1 MDENDA
7 LKAYNNIYLEI
18 IMRYKEQIEEKEGL
32 YLADLP
38 KLVTPND
45 DNVMLLSKDIQANFP
60 VFDYDENFPE
70 AARLAYEYVKN
81 KITPIS
87 LPIQFWLRPAQ
98 TIRYSAGDIFDK
110 AVLLCSLL
118 IAMGNVSSRIMVVA
132 KDTDRTFIVYAEFKD
147 KLIAIDLEKGV
158 EDFANLDELLKELKV
173 DSNDD
178 TTAYEFNDKMYRD
191 IV

>member
-45 DNVMLLSKDIQANFP
+45 DNVMLLAKDIQANFP
-60 VFDYDENFPE
+60 VFNYDENFPE
-70 AARLAYEYVKN
+70 AARLGYEYVKN

-98 TIRYSAGDIFDK
+98 TLNDISIHLIVELVGSGVIITVYIQFFKQVVKACKILYSFFKIYGYELILEFSINYERPVS
-110 AVLLCSLL
+110 VLC
-118 IAMGNVSSRIMVVA
+118 
-132 KDTDRTFIVYAEFKD
+132 
-147 KLIAIDLEKGV
+147 
-158 EDFANLDELLKELKV
+158 
-173 DSNDD
+173 ND
-178 TTAYEFNDKMYRD
+178 YYP
-191 IV
+191 